1 MKLKSLLGILC
12 LFAITFTVI
21 SCEKDKAVLASGSCS
36 FSIDSTAY
44 SANTA
49 SGYLEDTVGIGKKA
63 LTIQGMVGTL
73 NSFLAVTI
81 IFPDTLTTGEFT
93 EANHAFILFSKNL
106 SDSTASWTS
115 TSATIKITSIN
126 SKYAEG
132 TFAGILKNGGNET
145 PLTDGKFK
153 VNISNTY

>member
-1 MKLKSLLGILC
+1 MKLKSLVGLLC
-12 LFAITFTVI
+12 LFAIAITVI

-36 FSIDSTAY
+36 FSFDGTAY

-81 IFPDTLTTGEFT
+81 IFPDTLVVGDFT
-93 EANHAFILFSKNL
+93 EANHAFMLFSKNL
-106 SDSTASWTS
+106 SDTSASWESS
-115 TSATIKITSIN
+115 TVTVKITSIN

-132 TFAGILKNGGNET
+132 TFAGILKNGSNEI